1 MIILYSKNSTIL
13 RVPKTGSTTLQ
24 SSIRFSPGCFGEGD
38 RSTGVDDANL
48 SPINIDDYVS
58 FFNQRLS
65 LSQSIRNKKI
75 DARANGTDAIFTD
88 DEQALIDL
96 RTERASNNTFT
107 QTPLPHA
114 TLDDLTDEN
123 SWGFLNYLTTEQI
136 QSFNHY
142 AFIRNPLKRIISGYL
157 FSWSRIIPL
166 TISNFHN
173 FVNSDDFAKGLV
185 FRKQIDYFKYN
196 NELIVTPLLFENY
209 ETEMNNLITTLGGT
223 CLSEYPKFKSG
234 IMNTLSL
241 SDPKPSVENWIEPYS
256 DIKDKILN
264 HYSEDVTLW
273 ENTSG
278 QTL

>member
-24 SSIRFSPGCFGEGD
+24 ASIRFSPGCFSEGD

-58 FFNQRLS
+58 FFNQRLE
-65 LSQSIRNKKI
+65 LSRSIRSKRI
-75 DARANGTDAIFTD
+75 DARADGTDAVFTD
-88 DEQALIDL
+88 DEQALINL

-107 QTPLPHA
+107 QTPLPHS

-123 SWGFLNYLTTEQI
+123 SWAFLNYLTSEQI

-157 FSWSRIIPL
+157 FSWNRIIPL
-166 TISNFHN
+166 TISNFHD
-173 FVNSDDFAKGLV
+173 FVNSDDFARGLV
-185 FRKQIDYFKYN
+185 FRRQIDYFKYN
-196 NELIVTPLLFENY
+196 NEVIVTPLLFENY

-234 IMNTLSL
+234 LVNTLSL

-264 HYSEDVTLW
+264 YYSEDVTLW
-273 ENTSG
+273 QNTSG

>member
-65 LSQSIRNKKI
+65 LIQSIRNKKI

-88 DEQALIDL
+88 DEQVLIDL
-96 RTERASNNTFT
+96 QTEKASNNTFN
-107 QTPLPHA
+107 QIPLAHS

-166 TISNFHN
+166 TISNFYN

-234 IMNTLSL
+234 LMNTLSL

-273 ENTSG
+273 QNTSG